1 MSSSLLLLP
10 LELGHICSYSTAAEL
25 LRYNFRRISILFK
38 QGKNYYNTSIK
49 LLLLIIEYQP
59 P

>member
-25 LRYNFRRISILFK
+25 RDNFRRISILFK
-38 QGKNYYNTSIK
+38 QGKNYYNISIK